1 MHKHPLNLAIRFLL
15 EMTALVSSGVWA
27 YGLDDSFMGIV
38 YAVLTV
44 LLLMILWGV
53 FNVPNDPSRSGKAPM
68 VVKGWLRLLIEFAI
82 FSFGIWTMNQVCE
95 ALYSCIFGGL
105 IVLHCLVSYE
115 RIIWLLK
122 R

>member
-1 MHKHPLNLAIRFLL
+1 MNKHPLNLAIRFLL

-105 IVLHCLVSYE
+105 IVLHYLVSYE

>member
-44 LLLMILWGV
+44 ILLMILWGV
-53 FNVPNDPSRSGKAPM
+53 FNVPNDPSRSGKVPM

-105 IVLHCLVSYE
+105 IVLHYLVSYE